1 VGDTAAPPARQID
14 DPQLDLFAIAIAC
27 GERDCPIAAGG
38 EFTDPEWREVVGP
51 GGVKYFTTANNIV
64 ARTGMGKLPIPS
76 EPTGPI
82 PADLLI
88 PNFLKRTASAV
99 SATTAKVETGSV
111 PGAGSVNLVA

>member
-1 VGDTAAPPARQID
+1 M
-14 DPQLDLFAIAIAC
+14 
-27 GERDCPIAAGG
+27 
-38 EFTDPEWREVVGP
+38 
-51 GGVKYFTTANNIV
+51 KYFTTANNIV